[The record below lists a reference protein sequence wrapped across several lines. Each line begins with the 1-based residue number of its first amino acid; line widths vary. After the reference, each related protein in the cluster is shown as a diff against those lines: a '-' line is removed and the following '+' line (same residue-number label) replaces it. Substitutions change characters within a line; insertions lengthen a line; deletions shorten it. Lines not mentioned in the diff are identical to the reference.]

1 MSERTKTTSDAAP
14 AASGPKPY
22 WNPYVA
28 GVLLGLTLLA
38 TFIIAGEGL
47 GASAFPKRVLA
58 LAGNEVAPAW
68 TAANPSLS
76 GYVADGANPLRNWLV
91 IEVIGVFIGG
101 FIGAVSAGRF
111 KTTVE
116 KGPRISTKGRMGY
129 AFAGGA
135 IMGFA
140 AALARGCT
148 SGQALSGGATLATGS
163 WLFMLM
169 VFAGGYAVAYFVR
182 RQWI

>member
-1 MSERTKTTSDAAP
+1 VVT
-14 AASGPKPY
+14 GPKAY

-28 GVLLGLTLLA
+28 GVLLGVTLLGA
-38 TFIIAGEGL
+38 FVLAGQGL

-58 LAGNEVAPAW
+58 AGANVVAPTW
-68 TAANPSLS
+68 TAANPQFGS
-76 GYVADGANPLRNWLV
+76 YVADGANPLRNWLV
-91 IEVIGVFIGG
+91 VEVVGVFLGG

-111 KTTVE
+111 KSTVE
-116 KGPRISTKGRMGY
+116 KGPRIGTRGRMTY
-129 AFAGGA
+129 AFAGGV

-148 SGQALSGGATLATGS
+148 SGQALSGGASLATGS

-169 VFAGGYAVAYFVR
+169 VFAGGYSVAYFVR
-182 RQWI
+182 RQWT

>member
-1 MSERTKTTSDAAP
+1 MNSNARHETSGAR
-14 AASGPKPY
+14 PY
-22 WNPYVA
+22 WNPYMA

-38 TFIIAGEGL
+38 TFVVAGQGL
-47 GASAFPKRVLA
+47 GASAFPKRTLA
-58 LAGNEVAPAW
+58 LAANTVAPEW
-68 TAANPSLS
+68 TAANPQLGS
-76 GYVADGANPLRNWLV
+76 YVADRANPLRNWLV
-91 IEVIGVFIGG
+91 VEVVGVFLGG

-111 KTTVE
+111 KSTVE
-116 KGPRISTKGRMGY
+116 KGPRITVRGRMIY

-182 RQWI
+182 RQWT

>member
-1 MSERTKTTSDAAP
+1 MNTEATESKAKGPGT
-14 AASGPKPY
+14 GPKPY

-58 LAGNEVAPAW
+58 LAGTEVAPEW
-68 TAANPSLS
+68 TADNPSLQ

-91 IEVIGVFIGG
+91 VEVVGVFLGG
-101 FIGAVSAGRF
+101 FLGAVSAGRF
-111 KTTVE
+111 RSTVE
-116 KGPRISTKGRMGY
+116 KGPRISTRGRLGY
-129 AFAGGA
+129 ALGGGVL
-135 IMGFA
+135 MGFG
-140 AALARGCT
+140 AALGRGCT

-163 WLFMLM
+163 WVFMLM
-169 VFAGGYAVAYFVR
+169 VFAGGYAMAWFVR